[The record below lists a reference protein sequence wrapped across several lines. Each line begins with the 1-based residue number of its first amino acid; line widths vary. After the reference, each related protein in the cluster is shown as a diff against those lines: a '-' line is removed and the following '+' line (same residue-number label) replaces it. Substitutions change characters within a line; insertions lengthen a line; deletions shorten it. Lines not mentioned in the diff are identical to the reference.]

1 MFGWFSREKN
11 PEETIEVETEEV
23 ERRRSDRRDVYAD
36 VVAMSNAG
44 RFLKKGIA
52 LDLSRDGTRV
62 RFQNSDS
69 LLDGMVVKISRYGI
83 KRKARMRWR
92 TRTDVGVEFLDE
104 VE

>member
-1 MFGWFSREKN
+1 MFGWLNRGKS
-11 PEETIEVETEEV
+11 PEETTEVEPEVV
-23 ERRRSDRRDVYAD
+23 ERRRSERQDVYAD

-44 RFLKKGIA
+44 RVLKQGIA

-69 LLDGMVVKISRYGI
+69 LVEGMVVSISRYGI

>member
-1 MFGWFSREKN
+1 MFGWINRGKSSEVTTDVE
-11 PEETIEVETEEV
+11 PETV
-23 ERRRSDRRDVYAD
+23 ERRSSDRRDIYAD
-36 VVAMSNAG
+36 VVAMSNKG
-44 RFLKKGIA
+44 RILKQGIA

-69 LLDGMVVKISRYGI
+69 LLDGMILSISRYGI